1 MHVSLSTVCQES
13 LMSALQVHQQFCEL
27 TKAKLWFSCCMLL
40 LCPDGLPMLPCN
52 LHWSQVAREVLQH
65 LAAVTGGELDGFE
78 PEIDL
83 EDLLETYGLSLPDC
97 RECES
102 LHIQYH

>member
-1 MHVSLSTVCQES
+1 
-13 LMSALQVHQQFCEL
+13 
-27 TKAKLWFSCCMLL
+27 MLL
-40 LCPDGLPMLPCN
+40 LHASALSR
-52 LHWSQVAREVLQH
+52 WSANAVIQRLLWLQVARGVLQH

-78 PEIDL
+78 SEIDL

-102 LHIQYH
+102 LHIQYHSLRSLTQPCLTAYCI

>member
-1 MHVSLSTVCQES
+1 
-13 LMSALQVHQQFCEL
+13 MSALQVDEQSCEL
-27 TKAKLWFSCCMLL
+27 SKAKLWFSCCMRL
-40 LCPDGLPMLPCN
+40 LCPDALPMLPFN
-52 LHWSQVAREVLQH
+52 LYWLQVARGVLQH

-78 PEIDL
+78 SEIEL

-102 LHIQYH
+102 LHIQYHSTC